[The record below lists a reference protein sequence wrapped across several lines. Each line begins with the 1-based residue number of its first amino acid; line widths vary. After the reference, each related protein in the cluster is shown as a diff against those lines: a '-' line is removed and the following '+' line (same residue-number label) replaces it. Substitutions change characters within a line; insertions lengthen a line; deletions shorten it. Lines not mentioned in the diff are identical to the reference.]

1 MDLLTP
7 LRCDWDS
14 QSHLRG
20 RGGYNEA
27 YQEIGDEE
35 NREVRAPVQCEATP
49 GSLIDKLL
57 NNPHAAL
64 RQEPRRYLLPAE
76 TEHQQ

>member
-1 MDLLTP
+1 MENENGRDRGGEVDLLTP

-14 QSHLRG
+14 QSHLKG
-20 RGGYNEA
+20 GGGYNEA

-64 RQEPRRYLLPAE
+64 
-76 TEHQQ
+76 